1 MKKKSKNKPV
11 KEIQLPMKYNPGLG
25 KFEPELLVRKTR
37 RKFKLKINWILLLI
51 LLIAILCFGYSI
63 IMFIINYK

>member
-1 MKKKSKNKPV
+1 MGKKSKNKKV

-25 KFEPELLVRKTR
+25 KFEPELPLRKTR
-37 RKFKLKINWILLLI
+37 KKFKLKISWILFLI

-63 IMFIINYK
+63 IISIIKYK